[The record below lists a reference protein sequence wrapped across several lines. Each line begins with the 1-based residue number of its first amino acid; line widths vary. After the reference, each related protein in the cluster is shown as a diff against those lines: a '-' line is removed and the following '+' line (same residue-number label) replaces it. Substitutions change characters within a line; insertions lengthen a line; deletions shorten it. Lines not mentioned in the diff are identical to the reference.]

1 VTFIAII
8 ISLILFN
15 VSSFLIRSCASPL
28 NKQMNLS
35 PNEMDVHGPQVFFV
49 GNTIYVFWMD
59 LRIGND
65 DIFFKRSTDGGA
77 SFGETINLSNNDGDS
92 YNYQVN
98 IPTNDTLYIV
108 WQDES
113 QGVNGTSD
121 ILFKRS
127 TDGEASSGETINLS
141 NDIGDSTDPD
151 IASTYRGNIYKVW
164 RDDSAGTEQILFQ
177 RSNDN
182 GTSFGTGLSE
192 HLTLSNDTE
201 QVIQAVQPQVA
212 SDNGNV
218 YVIWSQGSFDDG
230 VTDIFFKRST
240 DGGASFGGTINLGN
254 TTNSLSSL
262 GSIALLDRDVYIAW
276 SDGPFSKG
284 EVDFRRSTDGGAS
297 FGETINLSNDTGDS
311 IRPEI
316 TVSAPN
322 IFIVWQNQGTKS
334 DDIFFKRSTDGG
346 ASFGNTLILSNNL
359 GNSMNPEIS
368 VSTVFIVW
376 QNEHALIVKAMRS
389 CLRKV
394 QTGGATFGRAINLS
408 NETGNSTD
416 PDIASAYDGRAVG
429 VWTADTNGKKQVFLT
444 TVT

>member
-1 VTFIAII
+1 
-8 ISLILFN
+8 
-15 VSSFLIRSCASPL
+15 
-28 NKQMNLS
+28 MNLS

-92 YNYQVN
+92 YNYHVN

-218 YVIWSQGSFDDG
+218 YVIWSQGSFD
-230 VTDIFFKRST
+230 
-240 DGGASFGGTINLGN
+240 
-254 TTNSLSSL
+254 
-262 GSIALLDRDVYIAW
+262 
-276 SDGPFSKG
+276 
-284 EVDFRRSTDGGAS
+284 
-297 FGETINLSNDTGDS
+297 GDS

-322 IFIVWQNQGTKS
+322 IFIV
-334 DDIFFKRSTDGG
+334 
-346 ASFGNTLILSNNL
+346 
-359 GNSMNPEIS
+359 
-368 VSTVFIVW
+368 
-376 QNEHALIVKAMRS
+376 
-389 CLRKV
+389 
-394 QTGGATFGRAINLS
+394 
-408 NETGNSTD
+408 
-416 PDIASAYDGRAVG
+416 
-429 VWTADTNGKKQVFLT
+429 
-444 TVT
+444 

>member
-1 VTFIAII
+1 
-8 ISLILFN
+8 
-15 VSSFLIRSCASPL
+15 
-28 NKQMNLS
+28 
-35 PNEMDVHGPQVFFV
+35 
-49 GNTIYVFWMD
+49 
-59 LRIGND
+59 
-65 DIFFKRSTDGGA
+65 
-77 SFGETINLSNNDGDS
+77 
-92 YNYQVN
+92 VN
-98 IPTNDTLYIV
+98 IPTSDTLYIV

-127 TDGEASSGETINLS
+127 TDEGASFGETINLS
-141 NDIGDSTDPD
+141 NDTGNSTDPD
-151 IASTYRGNIYKVW
+151 IASTYRGNIYVVW

-192 HLTLSNDTE
+192 HLTLSNNTE
-201 QVIQAVQPQVA
+201 QVIQAVQPQVT

-240 DGGASFGGTINLGN
+240 DGGASFGETINLSN
-254 TTNSLSSL
+254 TADSLSSL
-262 GSIALLDRDVYIAW
+262 GSITLLDRDVYIAW

-322 IFIVWQNQGTKS
+322 VFIVWQNQGTKS
-334 DDIFFKRSTDGG
+334 DDIYLQEKYRWRS
-346 ASFGNTLILSNNL
+346 
-359 GNSMNPEIS
+359 
-368 VSTVFIVW
+368 
-376 QNEHALIVKAMRS
+376 
-389 CLRKV
+389 
-394 QTGGATFGRAINLS
+394 
-408 NETGNSTD
+408 
-416 PDIASAYDGRAVG
+416 
-429 VWTADTNGKKQVFLT
+429 
-444 TVT
+444 